1 MKHFFSGD
9 STNFLQLASKR
20 KNKKN
25 NSEFL
30 ISGGIQKFG
39 VNKICK
45 LAFGSY
51 SEELGIGK
59 TNLFAEKIIPELAVS
74 VVFKNKP

>member
-1 MKHFFSGD
+1 
-9 STNFLQLASKR
+9 LQPHSKR

-25 NSEFL
+25 ISEFL

-45 LAFGSY
+45 IAFGSY
-51 SEELGIGK
+51 SEESGMLRRII
-59 TNLFAEKIIPELAVS
+59 LFVEKIIPELAVS
-74 VVFKNKP
+74 FNLKRFNPKKL